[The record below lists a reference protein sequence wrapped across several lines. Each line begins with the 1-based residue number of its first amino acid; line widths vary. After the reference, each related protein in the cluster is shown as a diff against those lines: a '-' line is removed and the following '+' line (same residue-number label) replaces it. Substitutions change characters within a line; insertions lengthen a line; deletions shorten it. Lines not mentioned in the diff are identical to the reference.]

1 MQNIKCNKE
10 LISFRWPGSFGWFP
24 RVAVHIG
31 KGRLFIFLDDSLG
44 LEHEQDKGD
53 AGFCALGR
61 GAFLDA
67 RQPIKVWSL
76 KPRRKDIL

>member
-1 MQNIKCNKE
+1 M
-10 LISFRWPGSFGWFP
+10 
-24 RVAVHIG
+24 HIG

-67 RQPIKVWSL
+67 RQPIKV
-76 KPRRKDIL
+76 